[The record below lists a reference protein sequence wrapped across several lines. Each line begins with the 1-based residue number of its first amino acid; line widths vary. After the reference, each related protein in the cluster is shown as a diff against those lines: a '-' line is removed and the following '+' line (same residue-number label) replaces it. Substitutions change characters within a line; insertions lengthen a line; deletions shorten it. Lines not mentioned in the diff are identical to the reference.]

1 MFEAID
7 PILVLII
14 LTLVPALELRA
25 SIPYG
30 ILATN
35 LSWPLVFLICVAT
48 NIILGPILYFFL
60 EKIILLFT
68 KISFIKRCYD
78 TYVIKTQY
86 KIKPIVEK
94 YGWLG
99 VALFIGVPL
108 PGSGVY
114 SGALAA
120 YLLGLKKRKFFLA
133 TVLGVLIAGVI
144 VTIIALSGASA
155 LDFLIKKI

>member
-30 ILATN
+30 ILATSI
-35 LSWPLVFLICVAT
+35 SWPLVFLICVAT

-60 EKIILLFT
+60 EKIINILT
-68 KISFIKRCYD
+68 KISFIKRLYD
-78 TYVIKTQY
+78 SYVIKTQM
-86 KIKPIVEK
+86 KIQSSVEK

-133 TVLGVLIAGVI
+133 TVIGVLIAGIV